1 MQNTRQLPFYHPDSV
16 ALPSPCSPWS
26 PPSSAGRCRSA
37 GQWLARHS
45 CPCTPRAHQSR
56 ASCCPR
62 SLPPG
67 RTCHRI
73 SASAWR
79 GCQSPCSWRRLAL
92 PRRST
97 CLAGVGRGGLWGFSG
112 SSSTDAQSLSCFF
125 FFPSSSRPDSRRLWR
140 FSSAGG
146 RTESAKKKKSVNA
159 AWKHSHCRESNT
171 PGICGIWTNIRERW
185 NLPLPL
191 LWSHRSANSSEMLTH
206 ESKLASKPAAVF
218 TGYKSANEMRDL
230 ALWKTKIL

>member
-1 MQNTRQLPFYHPDSV
+1 MSVRGYNWDTLMRNMAHCLCTNLNVGLQKLQLERMQNTKQLPFYHPDSV

-92 PRRST
+92 LRRST

-112 SSSTDAQSLSCFF
+112 SSSTDAQSLSC
-125 FFPSSSRPDSRRLWR
+125 L
-140 FSSAGG
+140 
-146 RTESAKKKKSVNA
+146 
-159 AWKHSHCRESNT
+159 
-171 PGICGIWTNIRERW
+171 
-185 NLPLPL
+185 
-191 LWSHRSANSSEMLTH
+191 
-206 ESKLASKPAAVF
+206 
-218 TGYKSANEMRDL
+218 
-230 ALWKTKIL
+230 